1 MRDLVTDKTLLMAPK
16 QLKFMEIH
24 ALKRNFTQGTHV
36 AYNDGDQWM
45 EGVVEK
51 ENAVGAALVR

>member
-1 MRDLVTDKTLLMAPK
+1 MNDKTILIEPK
-16 QLKFMEIH
+16 KLKFMETH
-24 ALKRNFTQGTHV
+24 ALKKNFTEGTHV
-36 AYNDGDQWM
+36 AYNDGDRWM